1 MTSKEGRPAES
12 AAAPATGYRL
22 APGFVRDIVAA
33 AAAGEAIRTRE
44 LLAPLHAADVA
55 DLFDQATSEQRQ
67 ALFHCL
73 GGVLDPAVLAELD
86 ESVRDEMLGL
96 LAPREVAEA
105 LTGLD
110 TDDAIDI
117 LEDLDE
123 AEQREVLA
131 AVPAAERV
139 AVEQGL
145 GYAEDSAG
153 RLMQRDFVAV
163 PQYWN
168 VGQIIDYLRDAEDLP
183 DEFFSIFV
191 VDPGHHPVGTI
202 PLSRAMRSG
211 RKAIVA
217 DIMDREPRVVPVA
230 TDQEDV
236 AHIFSQYDLT
246 SAPAVDADGRIVG
259 VIMVDDVVD
268 VIREEKEEDLM
279 RLGGVQQDDLYTSVI
294 RTART
299 RFSWLAVN
307 LATAIVASV
316 VIALFDATIE
326 QIVALAVLM
335 PIVASMGGN
344 AGTQTLTVAVRAL
357 ATRELTA
364 TNAMRLVNKEILVGL
379 VNGVLFALL
388 VGMVATLWF
397 GDVALGLVLA
407 AAMIINLLVAGLCGI
422 LIPIGLHRAGVDPA
436 LAATVFLTTITDV
449 VGFFAFLGLAAWL
462 LL

>member
-1 MTSKEGRPAES
+1 MSNAENKGADS
-12 AAAPATGYRL
+12 VTTPQTGYRL
-22 APGFVRDIVAA
+22 SAAYVRDILNAA
-33 AAAGEAIRTRE
+33 EAGDDERTQA
-44 LLAPLHAADVA
+44 LLVPLHVADVA
-55 DLFDQATSEQRQ
+55 YLFDQITSDQRQ
-67 ALFHCL
+67 ALFRCL
-73 GGVLDPAVLAELD
+73 GRDIDPVVLAELD
-86 ESVRDEMLGL
+86 ESVRDEVLDL

-105 LTGLD
+105 VAELD
-110 TDDAIDI
+110 TDDAIEI

-123 AEQREVLA
+123 EEQRKVLA
-131 AVPAAERV
+131 AVPVAERA
-139 AVEQGL
+139 AVEEGL

-168 VGQIIDYLRDAEDLP
+168 VGQIIDYLRESQDLP
-183 DEFFSIFV
+183 DDFFEIFI

-202 PLSRAMRSG
+202 PLSRAIRSK
-211 RKAIVA
+211 RPVIVA
-217 DIMDREPRVVPVA
+217 DIMEDKPKVIPAE

-236 AHIFSQYDLT
+236 AYVFSRYDLA
-246 SAPAVDADGRIVG
+246 SAPVVDASGRIVG

-268 VIREEKEEDLM
+268 VINEENEEDLM
-279 RLGGVQQDDLYTSVI
+279 RLGGVRQDDLYTSVL
-294 RTART
+294 RTTRT

-307 LATAIVASV
+307 LITAIIASI
-316 VIALFDATIE
+316 VIAFFETTIE
-326 QIVALAVLM
+326 QLVALAVLM

-364 TNAMRLVNKEILVGL
+364 TNAARLVNKEVLVGLLNGVLCAILVG
-379 VNGVLFALL
+379 V
-388 VGMVATLWF
+388 VATVWF
-397 GDVALGLVLA
+397 GEVSLGLVLA

-422 LIPIGLHRAGVDPA
+422 LIPLGLQRTGIDPA

-449 VGFFAFLGLAAWL
+449 VGFLAFLGLAAWL

>member
-1 MTSKEGRPAES
+1 MSSNENQS
-12 AAAPATGYRL
+12 ADSVTVPETAYRL
-22 APGFVRDIVAA
+22 SPDFVRDIVSAVEVGNA
-33 AAAGEAIRTRE
+33 ERAQA
-44 LLAPLHAADVA
+44 LLAPLHVADVA
-55 DLFDQATSEQRQ
+55 DLFDQVTSEQRQ
-67 ALFHCL
+67 VLFRCL
-73 GGVLDPAVLAELD
+73 GDDFDPVVLTELD
-86 ESVRDEMLGL
+86 ESVREEVLDF

-105 LTGLD
+105 LTELD
-110 TDDAIDI
+110 TDDAVEI

-123 AEQREVLA
+123 DEQRELLA

-139 AVEQGL
+139 AVEEGL
-145 GYAEDSAG
+145 RYAEDSAG

-168 VGQIIDYLRDAEDLP
+168 IGQINDYLRDTEDLP
-183 DEFFSIFV
+183 DEFFAIYV

-202 PLSRAMRSG
+202 PLSRAMRSK
-211 RKAIVA
+211 RPVIVA
-217 DIMDREPRVVPVA
+217 DIMDKEPKVIPVG

-236 AHIFSQYDLT
+236 AHVFSQYDLA
-246 SAPAVDADGRIVG
+246 SAPVVDDNGRIVG

-268 VIREEKEEDLM
+268 VINEENEEDLM

-307 LATAIVASV
+307 LVTAIIASI

-344 AGTQTLTVAVRAL
+344 AGTQTLTVVVRAL

-364 TNAMRLVNKEILVGL
+364 ANTSRLINKEALVGL
-379 VNGVLFALL
+379 LNGVLFALL
-388 VGMVATLWF
+388 VGLVATLWF
-397 GDVALGLVLA
+397 GQISLGLVLA
-407 AAMIINLLVAGLCGI
+407 AAMVINLLVAGLCGI
-422 LIPIGLHRAGVDPA
+422 LIPIGFHRVGIDPA

-449 VGFFAFLGLAAWL
+449 VGFSAFLGLAAWL